1 MKTYSKGSHNV
12 YHHRYH
18 LVWITKYRYK
28 VLRGKLQERVR
39 DIIAQSAESLQVKIF
54 NGVVS
59 VDHIDLYCSIRPH
72 ISVSE
77 FVKQAKGRSSY
88 KVQREFPELKKHYW
102 GRHFWGRGY
111 FSSTSG
117 NVTDEMIND
126 YINNHI
132 DAHKSE
138 NATNI
143 SLVDPK
149 ELSKRLFLVNLSNNL
164 SSKAE
169 YFSP

>member
-1 MKTYSKGSHNV
+1 MKPYSKGSHWV

-18 LVWITKYRYK
+18 LVWITKYRYR

-39 DIIAQSAESLQVKIF
+39 ELIAQVAESMDIKIF

-59 VDHIDLYCSIRPH
+59 SDHIHLYCSIPPH
-72 ISVSE
+72 ISVSD
-77 FVKQAKGRSSY
+77 FVQRAKGKSSY
-88 KVQREFPELKKHYW
+88 KVQGEFLELRQRYW

-117 NVTDEMIND
+117 NVTDEMINA
-126 YINNHI
+126 YIDNHV

-138 NATNI
+138 NANNI
-143 SLVDPK
+143 SL
-149 ELSKRLFLVNLSNNL
+149 E
-164 SSKAE
+164 
-169 YFSP
+169 